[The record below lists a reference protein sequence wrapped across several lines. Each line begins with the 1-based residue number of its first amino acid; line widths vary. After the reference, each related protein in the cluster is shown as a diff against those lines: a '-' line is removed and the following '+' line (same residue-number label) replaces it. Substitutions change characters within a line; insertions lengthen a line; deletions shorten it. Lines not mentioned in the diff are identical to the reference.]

1 MAVWGKIQTEMV
13 RSQKLRSS
21 AFKVCYITISGNWH
35 AHHNETTKPCHQPS
49 RPIWLLYII
58 PKKGVYPIGD
68 GGTIGFASWHFLCA
82 SCRQNPTATRPKW
95 PHGGTRPSD
104 RPKTGISL
112 KRHPLAMAGP
122 KGYAHVRSSK
132 HSTKTKYTHTYI
144 YICIFICI
152 YCIYI
157 YMLYIYIDM
166 CVYLF
171 TLFTYRK
178 RRRKVICHYLST
190 SVLSICL
197 WGIVYTCVWTCTTYV
212 HIEICTVHM
221 IDILDIPDIPTWV
234 LTECDCMSVCM
245 PTYFHTYDQ
254 RHMISPLIEG

>member
-1 MAVWGKIQTEMV
+1 MILDECECSILGTWPSCHATFCGDLAV
-13 RSQKLRSS
+13 
-21 AFKVCYITISGNWH
+21 AFHS
-35 AHHNETTKPCHQPS
+35 S
-49 RPIWLLYII
+49 RPIAHPFPITPKEVGGQWTRDQRLRRITRITGWPATWLVRRSGIPWLLYWGI
-58 PKKGVYPIGD
+58 
-68 GGTIGFASWHFLCA
+68 FA
-82 SCRQNPTATRPKW
+82 
-95 PHGGTRPSD
+95 
-104 RPKTGISL
+104 KTGPMWEHGL
-112 KRHPLAMAGP
+112 GRTPE
-122 KGYAHVRSSK
+122 
-132 HSTKTKYTHTYI
+132 YI

-157 YMLYIYIDM
+157 CYIYIYIDM